1 MIDLWRRLVSTSVD
15 FVDDPGDFGFYEPDR
30 IKLYGPA
37 YYKSG
42 FHPGHLPQPGGM
54 LAQTKAVQH
63 DLQVFMHGVAWAQY
77 EANEREKAKG

>member
-1 MIDLWRRLVSTSVD
+1 MIDLWRRLVSTD
-15 FVDDPGDFGFYEPDR
+15 AEFVELGDFGFYEPDR

-63 DLQVFMHGVAWAQY
+63 DLQVFMRGVAWAQF
-77 EANEREKAKG
+77 EASEREKTK